1 MRINRY
7 GTTFLEEKEIF
18 DNLYFGN
25 LKKLSDV
32 YTDKKTTEKFN
43 NSKNLNKDS
52 FDNLNLFLEI
62 TEDIKDFDKLNQSN
76 WFMPNNYCADLIDQL
91 YTKCKNQTEIERVNQ
106 ELELFQKHNMI
117 DLLFYLKYLVDTMR
131 QNNIVWGVGRG
142 SSVASYTLYLIGVH
156 KINSLKYNLD
166 IKEFLK

>member
-76 WFMPNNYCADLIDQL
+76 WFMPNDYCVDLIDQI
-91 YTKCKNQTEIERVNQ
+91 YAKCKNQTEIERVNQ